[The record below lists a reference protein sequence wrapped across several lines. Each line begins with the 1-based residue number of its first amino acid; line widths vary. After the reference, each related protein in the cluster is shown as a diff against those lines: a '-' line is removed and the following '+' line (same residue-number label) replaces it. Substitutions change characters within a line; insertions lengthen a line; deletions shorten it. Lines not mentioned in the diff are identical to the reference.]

1 MFTGLVET
9 TGTIS
14 KTESAAEGRRLRVET
29 AFATDL
35 AVGKSVAVSGVC
47 LTVERRSDD
56 WFEAFATEETLGR
69 TYLSDLRVGDA
80 VNLERPMPADGRFDG
95 HVVKGT
101 VDATGTVAG
110 IREQAEGVEFV
121 FDVPNSFAGYLVEKG
136 AVAVDGASLTVADY
150 GDRSFTVAA
159 IPETLQLT
167 TFSEKDVSDPVH
179 LEADV
184 LAKYVE
190 RRLAVEVAQ

>member
-1 MFTGLVET
+1 MYTGLVEA
-9 TGTIS
+9 TGSIS
-14 KTESAAEGRRLRVET
+14 NTESAAEGRRLRVST
-29 AFATDL
+29 AFASDL
-35 AVGKSVAVSGVC
+35 AVGDSISVSGVC

-56 WFEAFATEETLGR
+56 WFEAFATDETLSR
-69 TYLSDLRVGDA
+69 TYLSELRVDDA

-101 VDATGTVAG
+101 VDTTGTVAG
-110 IREQAEGVEFV
+110 IREQVEGLEFV
-121 FDVPNSFAGYLVEKG
+121 FEVPDSFSGYLVEKG

-150 GDRSFTVAA
+150 DDSTFTVAA
-159 IPETLQLT
+159 IPETLRLT
-167 TFSEKDVSDPVH
+167 TLSEKDVGDPVH

-190 RRLAVEVAQ
+190 RRLAVEAAQ

>member
-1 MFTGLVET
+1 MYTGLVEA
-9 TGTIS
+9 TGKIS
-14 KTESAAEGRRLRVET
+14 KTATAAEGRRIRVSTE
-29 AFATDL
+29 FASDL
-35 AVGKSVAVSGVC
+35 AVGDSIAVSGVC

-56 WFEAFATEETLGR
+56 WFEAFATEETLRR
-69 TYLSDLRVGDA
+69 TYLSTLGVGDA

-101 VDATGTVAG
+101 VDTTGTVAE
-110 IREQAEGVEFV
+110 IRDQEEGVEFV
-121 FDVPNSFAGYLVEKG
+121 FEVPDDFAGYLVEKG

-150 GDRSFTVAA
+150 DDSSFSIAA
-159 IPETLQLT
+159 IPETLRLT
-167 TFSEKDVSDPVH
+167 TLTKKNVGDPVH

-190 RRLAVEVAQ
+190 RRLAVEAAQ